1 MNAGE
6 PLDGDTI
13 TTIWLIAGITMML
26 SEMIVPG
33 MVIGFLGFASVL
45 VAGARALGIVESLG
59 ASVGLWTVTSVG
71 LVLSLRNVAKKYFP
85 SEEKRVS
92 IDEDASMYGK
102 EVQVLSDCSDA
113 NDEGRIRIQGTSWP
127 AKTVEG
133 TIAAG
138 TTAKLVYRDNVAWII
153 EPLEVAGQLESGERP
168 SKVPVAQTENEEAET
183 IETPQPKD

>member
-1 MNAGE
+1 MDSE
-6 PLDGDTI
+6 TV
-13 TTIWLIAGITMML
+13 TTIWLVAGIVLML
-26 SEMIVPG
+26 SEIVAPG
-33 MVIGFLGFASVL
+33 MVVGFLGFASLL
-45 VAGARALGIVESLG
+45 VAGARALGLIESLG
-59 ASVGLWTVTSVG
+59 ASFGLWAVTSVG

-113 NDEGRIRIQGTSWP
+113 NDAGRIRIQGTSWP

-153 EPLEVAGQLESGERP
+153 EPLEVVGQLGAGDLP
-168 SKVPVAQTENEEAET
+168 HKVPAAQTEHQEAET
-183 IETPQPKD
+183 VKTPQNKD